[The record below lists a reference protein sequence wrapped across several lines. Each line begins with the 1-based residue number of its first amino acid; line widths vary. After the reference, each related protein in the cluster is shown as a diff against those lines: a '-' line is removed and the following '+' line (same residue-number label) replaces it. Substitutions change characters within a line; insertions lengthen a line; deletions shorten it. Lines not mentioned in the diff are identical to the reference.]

1 MFRSHDILEEDSDF
15 DNFGDLED
23 GTPTPNIRA
32 SATSLPAQQSNVEQP
47 KQPSEGAEVDSGEF
61 VQVAKKKRY
70 LSYNR

>member
-1 MFRSHDILEEDSDF
+1 MFRSHDILEEDSD
-15 DNFGDLED
+15 FGDLED

-32 SATSLPAQQSNVEQP
+32 SATAQQSNVEQP